1 MLTYAA
7 GAAGAAGGPQYRHAA
22 TLGTSTRL
30 RSDTCAG
37 EAVGWDRTVGCEH
50 AHLLCDIRVMQA
62 LNRLLVSLLLML
74 GAHAAS
80 LPAQVLSLLAL
91 LVQKDR
97 Y

>member
-1 MLTYAA
+1 MLTYTA
-7 GAAGAAGGPQYRHAA
+7 GAAGAAGGSHRHVP

-91 LVQKDR
+91 LAQKYR